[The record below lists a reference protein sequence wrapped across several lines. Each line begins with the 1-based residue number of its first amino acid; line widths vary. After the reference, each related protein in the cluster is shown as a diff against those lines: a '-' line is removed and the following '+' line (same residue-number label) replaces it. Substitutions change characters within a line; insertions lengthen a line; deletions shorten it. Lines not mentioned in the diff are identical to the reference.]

1 MSTIDP
7 KSFSDPEWL
16 QRNPFGALS
25 TIASCVDE
33 NENEAR
39 ECLIRMLEHRE
50 ILSGYDHII
59 DSLIQRVGLPTILPR
74 LEVGD
79 IIQAI
84 THDKKVL
91 RGKVRFI
98 LPQSLGKVFIAD
110 EVSLS
115 LVEKILV
122 DWHEA
127 T

>member
-1 MSTIDP
+1 M
-7 KSFSDPEWL
+7 
-16 QRNPFGALS
+16 G
-25 TIASCVDE
+25 
-33 NENEAR
+33 
-39 ECLIRMLEHRE
+39 MLAAAKISSKMG
-50 ILSGYDHII
+50 ILDNKELLRLKN
-59 DSLIQRVGLPTILPR
+59 LIQRVGLPTTMPR
-74 LEVGD
+74 LEVGE

-122 DWHEA
+122 DWNEA